1 MFKPVSVV
9 NFYSDNYESNCD
21 GNKIIEELK
30 NFEEYFNKI
39 KTNLKTSE
47 IILKK
52 LMRGK
57 FNLQ

>member
-9 NFYSDNYESNCD
+9 NFYSDNCESNCD

-47 IILKK
+47 IILKN

-57 FNLQ
+57 FNFQ